1 MQSQVLEQLYSFA
14 IFILV
19 GFLIGLLFDMFRIS
33 RRTFKTSD
41 ILTALEDIL
50 FWILTGLL
58 IIFSIFK
65 FNNGDIR
72 VYIILAIFI
81 GITLYMLVFSKIVIN
96 SLVKIV
102 TIIKKIVSHII
113 KILLYPINLIIKVL
127 KFITKPIKIWT
138 QRYHSLSGVPTSGA
152 PTKFGKKLLKMKKKQ
167 NKSKLKKD
175 FA

>member
-1 MQSQVLEQLYSFA
+1 MQSQALEQLYSFA

-41 ILTALEDIL
+41 IITCLEDVL

-58 IIFSIFK
+58 ILFSIFK

-72 VYIILAIFI
+72 FFIVLAIFI
-81 GITLYMLVFSKIVIN
+81 GIALYMLVFSKIVIN
-96 SLVKIV
+96 TLVKIIL
-102 TIIKKIVSHII
+102 IIKKAISFII
-113 KILLYPINLIIKVL
+113 KITLYPIKLIL
-127 KFITKPIKIWT
+127 KLFKIMTKPIK
-138 QRYHSLSGVPTSGA
+138 
-152 PTKFGKKLLKMKKKQ
+152 KLLKNLTNILKKVPKISKKQ
-167 NKSKLKKD
+167 NKSKYRKD